1 MEAVRTMIIA
11 ASLMTIGGI
20 ELVSSSKTAYA
31 DNQLNGV
38 TKGTVL
44 IGMNVKNP
52 EGKDLGKI
60 KELVVNSRASGFIKY
75 VVLSS
80 GRVVGT
86 EEQYFA
92 VPWDVLILSG
102 DNSHFVLNGRDAWL
116 RNTPGFDKR
125 DWPHLSQPAQPDVSV
140 VVYDAYG
147 LQPKAFS
154 KVMPLSRSA
163 HTSPVVRGETY
174 SMQNMMVRPPS

>member
-11 ASLMTIGGI
+11 ASLMMIGGI
-20 ELVSSSKTAYA
+20 ELCSSSKTAFA
-31 DNQLNGV
+31 GNQPNDV
-38 TKGTVL
+38 TKGTGL
-44 IGMNVKNP
+44 IGMNVKNL

-80 GRVVGT
+80 GRVLGT
-86 EEQYFA
+86 EGQNFA
-92 VPWDVLILSG
+92 VPWNVLILSG
-102 DNSHFVLNGRDAWL
+102 DHSHFVLNGREAWL

-125 DWPHLSQPAQPDVSV
+125 EWPNLSPPAQPDASV
-140 VVYDAYG
+140 VMYDVYD
-147 LQPKAFS
+147 LQPKVS
-154 KVMPLSRSA
+154 HKPMPLSRSA
-163 HTSPVVRGETY
+163 HTSPVVKSETH